1 MTVSHDP
8 IRRHG
13 SSPAQLDNGLKAV
26 WSPSL
31 DGSPAA
37 FGGTDVISEE
47 ATVGDGR
54 HLRRERNRERVVDAY
69 IELLREGVPHPTAAD
84 LARRVELTARS
95 VYRYMEDDSDDSSLK
110 QEVGRRIVSQFR
122 MPEPAA
128 GWDGHSLRERIDA
141 VLSFAMDVY
150 DRSAPIMRVA
160 RANLATG
167 PVVEDAVQSIR
178 QLVREQIETVFAAEL
193 DRLDSPDR
201 HVEVT
206 GLHAFLIF
214 DTLEYMH
221 VYLDRDSVIAVA
233 RRHFCLALAAPGDR
247 GDTVPGAN

>member
-1 MTVSHDP
+1 M
-8 IRRHG
+8 
-13 SSPAQLDNGLKAV
+13 
-26 WSPSL
+26 
-31 DGSPAA
+31 
-37 FGGTDVISEE
+37 TDVTSEE

-84 LARRVELTARS
+84 LARRAELTARS
-95 VYRYMEDDSDDSSLK
+95 VYRYMEDDSSLK
-110 QEVGRRIVSQFR
+110 QEVGRRIVSQVR

-128 GWDGHSLRERIDA
+128 GWDGHSLRERIDT

-167 PVVEDAVQSIR
+167 PVVEDAVRSIR

-193 DRLDSPDR
+193 DRLDSADR

-221 VYLDRDSVIAVA
+221 AHLDRDDVIAVA
-233 RRHFCLALAAPGDR
+233 RRHFCLALAVP